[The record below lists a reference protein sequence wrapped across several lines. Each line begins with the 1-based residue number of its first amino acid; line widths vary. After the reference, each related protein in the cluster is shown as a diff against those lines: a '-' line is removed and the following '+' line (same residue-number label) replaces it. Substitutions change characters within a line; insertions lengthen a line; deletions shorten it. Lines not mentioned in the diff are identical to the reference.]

1 MYNLYFFQLKKIQ
14 FSNKERR
21 MLSKLTGTEIAL
33 MYLPLFGIFDVRKRT
48 YLSTK
53 QIGINIRL
61 IPILCIHVSVLYLLD
76 NIMKIK
82 ENENI
87 FIFNNLE
94 IHLCKNVAAQ
104 LLAMMP
110 F

>member
-87 FIFNNLE
+87 FNFNNLE

>member
-1 MYNLYFFQLKKIQ
+1 
-14 FSNKERR
+14 

-53 QIGINIRL
+53 QIGINMKL
-61 IPILCIHVSVLYLLD
+61 TSILCIHVCILYLLD

-82 ENENI
+82 ENENN
-87 FIFNNLE
+87 FNFNNL
-94 IHLCKNVAAQ
+94 
-104 LLAMMP
+104 
-110 F
+110 